1 MFPWAAPVARRY
13 PPIVVWT
20 VVGISVL
27 ALLYQVGLPPR
38 VLDRFLFDF
47 ALVPSRFFGQLRL
60 IAPSDWAPFLTNIFL
75 HGGWLYVNP
84 NMWTLWIVGPAV
96 EDRLGPA
103 RFALFYLFCGVAAGL
118 AHALANP
125 DSVVPALG
133 ASGAIDPPPVELVH
147 PEVCLLAD
155 RRTAMPKK
163 RHKPEEIVAKLR
175 QVDVLVSQGQSVA
188 DAIRSIG
195 VTEVSYYRW
204 RREFGGL
211 KTDQVKRMKELEAE
225 NARLRRA
232 VADPTLD
239 KLILKEAASGNW

>member
-27 ALLYQVGLPPR
+27 AFLYQVGLPPR

-47 ALVPSRFFGQLRL
+47 ALVPSRFFGQRL
-60 IAPSDWAPFLTNIFL
+60 ITPSDWAPFLTNIFL
-75 HGGWLYVNP
+75 HGGWLHVIL

-125 DSVVPALG
+125 DSVMPALG
-133 ASGAIDPPPVELVH
+133 ASGAIDPPPLNWSTLKYVFWQTGG
-147 PEVCLLAD
+147 PIC
-155 RRTAMPKK
+155 RRSATSLK
-163 RHKPEEIVAKLR
+163 R
-175 QVDVLVSQGQSVA
+175 SS
-188 DAIRSIG
+188 RSCAR
-195 VTEVSYYRW
+195 SMCW
-204 RREFGGL
+204 SRRGSPWPM
-211 KTDQVKRMKELEAE
+211 RS
-225 NARLRRA
+225 AR
-232 VADPTLD
+232 
-239 KLILKEAASGNW
+239 SG